1 MSETSYKKEQV
12 VQIIGSVVHKMNQAQ
27 PLDQTLYQELEA
39 LKNAIDDMHE
49 ALHASNPNQIQS
61 HIPSATDE
69 LDAIVSTTEDATNSI
84 MTACEAIQQELA
96 DKPLDE
102 SAPIES
108 QIIRI
113 IEACTFQDLTG
124 QRITKIIKA
133 LKEIDRHS
141 QELSTI
147 LQSRFADLAPA
158 TSATHEKSEDEQ
170 LLNGPQLPGGGISQE
185 EIDKLLSEF

>member
-12 VQIIGSVVHKMNQAQ
+12 VQIIGSVVHKMNQTS
-27 PLDQTLYQELEA
+27 PIDQTLYQELDA
-39 LKNAIDDMHE
+39 LKNAIDEMHQ
-49 ALHASNPNQIQS
+49 ALNATNPNNIQN

-69 LDAIVSTTEDATNSI
+69 LDAIVSTTEDATNAI
-84 MTACEAIQQELA
+84 MNACEAIQQELA

-102 SAPIES
+102 SAPIEN

-133 LKEIDRHS
+133 LKEIDRYSH
-141 QELSTI
+141 ELSSL
-147 LQSRFADLAPA
+147 LQDRFADLGPSTQAP
-158 TSATHEKSEDEQ
+158 SAASDEDE
-170 LLNGPQLPGGGISQE
+170 LLNGPQLPGAGFSQE